1 MSLRSARHL
10 VIVLLFATLASG
22 SGALAAAV
30 PDDRAA
36 LAGVSSGKGFFDVN
50 VAEADRLLL
59 YLKVIGLTHASLA
72 EQQVSPDLIVA
83 FRGPAVKLLVLGD
96 EKGQAIAGQIRRLHE
111 QGVRFE
117 ACAVATGLFEV
128 DVTKLPAEVTL
139 VGNTFV
145 SSIGYQSRGYAL
157 IPIL

>member
-10 VIVLLFATLASG
+10 VIVLLFATLASA

-36 LAGVSSGKGFFDVN
+36 LAGVGSGKGFFDVN

-59 YLKVIGLTHASLA
+59 YLKVIGATRASLV
-72 EQQVSPDLIVA
+72 QQRVSPDLVVA
-83 FRGPAVKLLVLGD
+83 FRGPAVNLLVLND
-96 EKGQAIAGQIRRLHE
+96 EKGLAIASQIRQLHE

-117 ACAVATGLFEV
+117 ACAVATSLFEV
-128 DVTKLPAEVTL
+128 DTTKIPGEVSL
-139 VGNTFV
+139 VGNTFI
-145 SSIGYQSRGYAL
+145 SSIRYKSRAYAL